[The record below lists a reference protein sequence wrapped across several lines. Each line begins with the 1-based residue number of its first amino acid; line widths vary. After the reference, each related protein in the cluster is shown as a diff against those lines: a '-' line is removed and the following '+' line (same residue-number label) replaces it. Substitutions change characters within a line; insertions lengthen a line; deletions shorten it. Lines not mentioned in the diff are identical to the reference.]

1 MIGGFKM
8 HSKGKKGKHTGKGKK
23 YKSRKNISRNIRRK
37 TKRSNK
43 KKKTK
48 RKNTKKRQAG
58 GNNCISYGFTGQS
71 DALGHA
77 TLVTNN

>member
-1 MIGGFKM
+1 MIGGFKIN
-8 HSKGKKGKHTGKGKK
+8 SKRKKNRLAGKK

-48 RKNTKKRQAG
+48 RKNTKKRQSG
-58 GNNCISYGFTGQS
+58 GNNCLSYGFTGQA
-71 DALGHA
+71 DALGNA

>member
-1 MIGGFKM
+1 MIGGFKIN
-8 HSKGKKGKHTGKGKK
+8 SKRRRIKGAGKK
-23 YKSRKNISRNIRRK
+23 YKSRKNISRNIKRK

-48 RKNTKKRQAG
+48 RKNTKKRQSG
-58 GNNCISYGFTGQS
+58 GNNCLSYGFTGQA